1 LDEVAI
7 CRIIHGIMPHQHS
20 ATTGPVWVHALK
32 LLGVDEPVS
41 SEIELARLV
50 QHGLP
55 ASSVER
61 LVSLG
66 FQRREV
72 FRLVIPQRTLTH
84 RKQRRQA
91 LTGDESDKAVRL
103 ARVRALAARVFGN
116 EDKAWRWLRKQKRA
130 FDGQAPIDLLATESG
145 ARAVEEE
152 LHRID
157 EGMFV

>member
-1 LDEVAI
+1 
-7 CRIIHGIMPHQHS
+7 MPLPHT
-20 ATTGPVWVHALK
+20 ATTGPVWAHVLK

-41 SEIELARLV
+41 SETELARLV
-50 QHGLP
+50 EHGLP

-61 LVSLG
+61 LMSLG

-72 FRLVIPQRTLTH
+72 FRFVIPQRTLTH
-84 RKQRRQA
+84 RKQRHQA

-103 ARVRALAARVFGN
+103 ARVHALAARVFGN

-130 FDGQAPIDLLATESG
+130 FVGKAPIDLLGTESG

-157 EGMFV
+157 EGMFA